1 MKIYTKEETIQQYLD
16 DGVPLEN
23 IIYLENRQ
31 YINLQD
37 YFGVDCEICPR
48 TRMTKDYLF
57 YEFDKIFVHNT
68 SINEQGMEFYS
79 FRMIKLSDLDNM
91 AEAYKNRY
99 THAPNSK
106 GNPFINLD
114 FIVK

>member
-16 DGVPLEN
+16 DGVPLEK
-23 IIYLENRQ
+23 IIYLKTRK

-37 YFGVDCEICPR
+37 YFGVDCEISPR

-68 SINEQGMEFYS
+68 SLSEEGREFYS
-79 FRMIKLSDLDNM
+79 FRMIKLVDLDNM
-91 AEAYKNRY
+91 AEAYKNRH
-99 THAPNSK
+99 THAPNSE
-106 GNPFINLD
+106 GNPFIHLE
-114 FIVK
+114 FKVK